1 MLVKEFRQGM
11 SRSLRTGV
19 SVLPDGCNGALIV
32 LGDMPAIA
40 PNLLD
45 RMIDAFDPERGR
57 DICVAVHG
65 GRRGNPVLFARHFF
79 PQLMELTGD
88 VGARQIILHNQDV
101 VVEVEAGDDGPLVDI
116 DTPDGLTD
124 FLAR

>member
-1 MLVKEFRQGM
+1 M
-11 SRSLRTGV
+11 TGDGDVDV
-19 SVLPDGCNGALIV
+19 S
-32 LGDMPAIA
+32 
-40 PNLLD
+40 
-45 RMIDAFDPERGR
+45 
-57 DICVAVHG
+57 G
-65 GRRGNPVLFARHFF
+65 GV
-79 PQLMELTGD
+79 ELTGD